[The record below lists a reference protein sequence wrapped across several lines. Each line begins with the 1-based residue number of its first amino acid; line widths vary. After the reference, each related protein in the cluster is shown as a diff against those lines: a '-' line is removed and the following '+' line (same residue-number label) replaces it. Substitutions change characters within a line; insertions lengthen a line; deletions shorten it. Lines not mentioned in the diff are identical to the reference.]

1 MSSNRSYLHGGLL
14 AAGLLLIVSCRDE
27 ARVAPFPDPVPD
39 SVLLVMPDDAD
50 PLVERLAGSTAET
63 LTTIV
68 GHDVEPLRVPDDDYD
83 ALADL
88 EALAAEHRAGL
99 VVVLQ
104 AERLAADVIS
114 AERLDALGDSGFV
127 LQTHDV
133 GQWANTLDDEPGA
146 TIVLTA
152 AHERLPTQ
160 YAAYELLRR
169 MGVRFFHPEQEYV
182 PTHDR
187 ADLRDLARRP
197 TLLHRGSAYYT
208 PDFQWRSWS
217 FHSAHPLEHLEAF
230 SDPEHPIDEA
240 EAVNDWIVKG
250 FGNRFRGAGRGAVS
264 ETARLERAATLDA
277 HRELLGFARGTGI
290 SLHNLQQGASAEID
304 EDSEVPVQQQIEA
317 LVELKLSQMPD
328 ARWFGIHFGPTEF
341 TTTPDAQTVQWIDWA
356 GRAAL
361 RLRPDIEVVIN
372 NHITGGQPSPNYDD
386 LGCPNGTNDDG
397 RIDYYDLAFH
407 TDPRLGISA
416 HTVMFYPLEGPARVY
431 NQQSFEHK
439 RCLMEQASAAGRPLH
454 WFPEGSWWL
463 SFDNSVPMYLP
474 LYMATRARDIELLRP
489 LLPRSGGTLIGHR
502 MFNSGHEWGYWQ
514 QDYAVAL
521 AGFNADITIEE
532 VLGEMFDP
540 LCPASAWRDGC
551 AARNEAIAVLTELM
565 EHQADCFL
573 TREDWSGRPGGLY
586 TYFAGQDQA
595 DIIAATEVQ
604 LKGSDIQIENILNI
618 YKGAIERLHNAG
630 HAEELID
637 RLALTTGNVI
647 AKAIGESGSLLAKG
661 LAQVHLQLMAG
672 VAIKVSNMSSADVAR
687 WAIGEAKEQGIKLET
702 NRRETRADAR
712 SEAGRAVKQAK
723 AERHFLYELDIAR
736 LEKEGRIAPG
746 SIKGIGLP
754 GFALTQKWLGSGVP
768 RDFRLGV
775 VTMIVQMVALNFA
788 MKGLADNDQFNQVET
803 RFKAMVAIISLGAT
817 MVEIAAVSVEK
828 SVEHPLGVFI
838 RKQWAAIDRHA
849 GWIAEGAR
857 LLGMGAGIM
866 AALYDIFCNAPQA
879 YRDEKILLMTLYGL
893 NGIFGFGIAVAAYY
907 SLVSIWWPLFLLSF
921 TISLGIAFVNSSEL
935 KNWISRCEFS
945 LGEKF
950 NSFDAQLRAFNRA
963 VGM

>member
-1 MSSNRSYLHGGLL
+1 MNGCNFCDKKGLL
-14 AAGLLLIVSCRDE
+14 IYPVRYAVASPYGATGVPGLSGNFRIEGAPQSAGAAKYSLRALRPGYLYTYDEKRGRLKAYVVMPTGHLWNYPLEYNAPHPAKIRFACIDPGELVRAYCVDIIHTAADPAGNFWIGWSNVQWTKALLKKVGDAGWRKKHMQCIDIPAMLAGSAVHTGEFNAIADKVAHFVADE
-27 ARVAPFPDPVPD
+27 AAMKKAYDFSNTPTESETRKLATAVRFRAIMAEHGPHHKGYIAALNDPVGMTNDLSELTVPD
-39 SVLLVMPDDAD
+39 LQAGFDEKLHQRKMIADLLALAEHHVRQEARQEVVFSDAVAEASVHHPDGDIYNGLKTMRAMFKLGGIDRHEKKLQEQRKKYGDDLAGRQQAAADDAWHELTHDNGKPTLDEAALKAFPAIYDAALKQFEPQLLQLLMAHVGWLKSEQLANWMEGVHDDAD
-50 PLVERLAGSTAET
+50 ICSGYAYSESMSQCIGK
-63 LTTIV
+63 
-68 GHDVEPLRVPDDDYD
+68 
-83 ALADL
+83 
-88 EALAAEHRAGL
+88 AACSKPCIDQLMRW
-99 VVVLQ
+99 
-104 AERLAADVIS
+104 IS
-114 AERLDALGDSGFV
+114 
-127 LQTHDV
+127 
-133 GQWANTLDDEPGA
+133 
-146 TIVLTA
+146 
-152 AHERLPTQ
+152 
-160 YAAYELLRR
+160 
-169 MGVRFFHPEQEYV
+169 
-182 PTHDR
+182 
-187 ADLRDLARRP
+187 
-197 TLLHRGSAYYT
+197 
-208 PDFQWRSWS
+208 
-217 FHSAHPLEHLEAF
+217 
-230 SDPEHPIDEA
+230 SD
-240 EAVNDWIVKG
+240 
-250 FGNRFRGAGRGAVS
+250 
-264 ETARLERAATLDA
+264 
-277 HRELLGFARGTGI
+277 
-290 SLHNLQQGASAEID
+290 NLKD
-304 EDSEVPVQQQIEA
+304 TRN
-317 LVELKLSQMPD
+317 LY
-328 ARWFGIHFGPTEF
+328 
-341 TTTPDAQTVQWIDWA
+341 
-356 GRAAL
+356 GRA
-361 RLRPDIEVVIN
+361 
-372 NHITGGQPSPNYDD
+372 
-386 LGCPNGTNDDG
+386 
-397 RIDYYDLAFH
+397 
-407 TDPRLGISA
+407 
-416 HTVMFYPLEGPARVY
+416 
-431 NQQSFEHK
+431 
-439 RCLMEQASAAGRPLH
+439 
-454 WFPEGSWWL
+454 
-463 SFDNSVPMYLP
+463 
-474 LYMATRARDIELLRP
+474 LL
-489 LLPRSGGTLIGHR
+489 L
-502 MFNSGHEWGYWQ
+502 N
-514 QDYAVAL
+514 
-521 AGFNADITIEE
+521 
-532 VLGEMFDP
+532 
-540 LCPASAWRDGC
+540 
-551 AARNEAIAVLTELM
+551 
-565 EHQADCFL
+565 
-573 TREDWSGRPGGLY
+573 
-586 TYFAGQDQA
+586 QA